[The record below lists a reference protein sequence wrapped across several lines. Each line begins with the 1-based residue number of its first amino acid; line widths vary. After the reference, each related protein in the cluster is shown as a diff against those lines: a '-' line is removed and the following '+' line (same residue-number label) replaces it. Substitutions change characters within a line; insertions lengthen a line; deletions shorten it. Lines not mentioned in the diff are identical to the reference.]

1 MRHLS
6 FLKDSEKDVLIP
18 LRERDILIALL
29 VLVQVLLTVAIF
41 SIKCEGD

>member
-1 MRHLS
+1 MT
-6 FLKDSEKDVLIP
+6 K
-18 LRERDILIALL
+18 RDILMALL